1 MTSSWQTTLPLTTP
15 ALALFLLGCSEPD
28 WTRVIGNLNYGP
40 ERTISLTA
48 PAQVAAGK
56 DFLVTVQ
63 TVGGTGC
70 IRADGSE
77 VALAGNQARLI
88 PYDEIPLDGRGCF
101 RNLRGYDHTTRLRFQ
116 EPGPATLR
124 IIGYFGV
131 PATAV
136 LDSAEI
142 TIQVEP
148 TP

>member
-1 MTSSWQTTLPLTTP
+1 MTSSWPLRVPLTGA
-15 ALALFLLGCSEPD
+15 ALALFLLSCSEPD
-28 WTRVIGNLNYGP
+28 WTRVIGNLNHGP
-40 ERTISLTA
+40 ERTVSLAA

-56 DFLVTVQ
+56 DFLVTVR

-77 VALAGNQARLI
+77 VTLTGNQARLV

-101 RNLRGYDHTTRLRFQ
+101 RDLRGYDHTARLTFQ

-124 IIGYFGV
+124 IVGYFGV
-131 PATAV
+131 PDTAV
-136 LDSAEI
+136 LDSADI
-142 TIQVEP
+142 PIQVEL